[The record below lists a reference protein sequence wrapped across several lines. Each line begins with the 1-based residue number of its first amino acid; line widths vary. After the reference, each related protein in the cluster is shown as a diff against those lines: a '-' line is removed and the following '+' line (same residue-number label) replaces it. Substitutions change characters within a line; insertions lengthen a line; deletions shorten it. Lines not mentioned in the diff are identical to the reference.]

1 VFEICRCLTGER
13 TGTNLHLLDSRP
25 VSFAEC
31 QGSRLSLAHVN
42 EGSELRFDE
51 HDFYITELE
60 GDGLLI

>member
-1 VFEICRCLTGER
+1 
-13 TGTNLHLLDSRP
+13 